1 MAAQEDPSNSP
12 TQQPAK
18 EEDADLRAW
27 MDDHDLRSNY
37 CKLYAVFCT
46 ADIPPHILDSFITQV
61 RDSYPPDGGC
71 AVCVITPSPGS
82 KKQPTATDFAGGT
95 RAPNKAFQTPF
106 RDKSIKE
113 LREIFV
119 RDFGGEEGWAEHC
132 FAVVDKRSVDDK
144 TVFLVSVDPEDAEE
158 STQVLNHRCEFR
170 ITLDLLIGYEVEGLG
185 IDNHAEG
192 SEEWDWVYTSEDFE
206 KSMGAA

>member
-1 MAAQEDPSNSP
+1 M
-12 TQQPAK
+12 
-18 EEDADLRAW
+18 
-27 MDDHDLRSNY
+27 
-37 CKLYAVFCT
+37 
-46 ADIPPHILDSFITQV
+46 
-61 RDSYPPDGGC
+61 
-71 AVCVITPSPGS
+71 
-82 KKQPTATDFAGGT
+82 
-95 RAPNKAFQTPF
+95 
-106 RDKSIKE
+106 
-113 LREIFV
+113 
-119 RDFGGEEGWAEHC
+119 
-132 FAVVDKRSVDDK
+132 DDK